1 MLPRK
6 FLKIIH
12 AVMALLVLFGKFSG
26 KFCFKFFT
34 IVLSSSPNKM
44 RFVRSFSIMRV

>member
-1 MLPRK
+1 MLARK

-12 AVMALLVLFGKFSG
+12 AVMALLVLLGEFLG

-34 IVLSSSPNKM
+34 IILSSSPNKL
-44 RFVRSFSIMRV
+44 RFVRTFSIMRV